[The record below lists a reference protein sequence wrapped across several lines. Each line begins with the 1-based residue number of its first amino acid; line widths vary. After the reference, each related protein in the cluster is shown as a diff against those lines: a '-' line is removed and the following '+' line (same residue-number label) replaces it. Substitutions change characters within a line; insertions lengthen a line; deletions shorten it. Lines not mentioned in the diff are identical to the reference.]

1 MVALISSRAQNTVSY
16 TNSIPATLTDWETTL
31 GLAQFNPALG
41 QLVSFDISLYSA
53 LNTTLWVSNDLSSAS
68 ASSGYSLAEMYI
80 TFGDGTVFSTNSPAL
95 IYYSSA
101 FNYTNLPPGQVV
113 SQGETGNGF
122 VTSGP
127 VTDPALLAKYTG
139 NGTVVQNVIAN
150 AFAGT
155 IFSGGNST
163 AVQNTMADVQA
174 VITYTYDAPVP
185 EPGEAAL
192 LALGVV
198 VGVLW
203 SRRSNLLVGKLGI
216 RQAVDFR

>member
-1 MVALISSRAQNTVSY
+1 MVALISGRAQTTVSY

-53 LNTTLWVSNDLSSAS
+53 LNTALWVSNDLSSAS
-68 ASSGYSLAEMYI
+68 ASSGYSQAEMFI
-80 TFGDGTVFSTNSPAL
+80 TFGDGAAFPTNQPAL
-95 IYYSSA
+95 VYYSSA

-113 SQGETGNGF
+113 SQAENGNGF
-122 VTSGP
+122 VRSSP
-127 VTDPALLAKYTG
+127 VTDPSLLARYTG

-163 AVQNTMADVQA
+163 AVQNTMADIQA
-174 VITYTYDAPVP
+174 VITYTYNAPVP

-192 LALGVV
+192 LTIGAL
-198 VGVLW
+198 VGLFRW
-203 SRRSNLLVGKLGI
+203 SRSSRFGK
-216 RQAVDFR
+216 A